1 MPRKTFI
8 YEGKRYDITA
18 TTNKELTQKIASKK
32 RELKKKKDE
41 QYIFSVWFEI
51 FIDTYKPNIS
61 EETKKL
67 YMFRYNKHIKPA
79 FGTMKINKITN
90 MDCQKFLNGLKGY
103 SGDYIRKLYR
113 DLSQVFEAAIIN
125 EIIDSNPIKKCVLPK
140 GKDGTHR
147 SLTPEEQKAVIE
159 TAKTNKYGIYVMLM
173 LCCGLRPQETAYVQG
188 KDIQNDILHVRGTKT
203 ENADRYVPIPKI
215 LLDMIPNIKE
225 ETYLCPTSNGKA
237 PTNKDNRRA
246 MWKCFKNELSKRI
259 EVKDDVTPYCLRHT
273 YCTNLQDAGVPINIA
288 KDFMGHSSIDL
299 TSRIYTHLSE
309 ASFEHAKHLINSH
322 TFGKENLLKD
332 NV

>member
-51 FIDTYKPNIS
+51 FINTYKPNIS
-61 EETKKL
+61 EQTKKL

-113 DLSQVFEAAIIN
+113 DLSQV
-125 EIIDSNPIKKCVLPK
+125 
-140 GKDGTHR
+140 
-147 SLTPEEQKAVIE
+147 
-159 TAKTNKYGIYVMLM
+159 
-173 LCCGLRPQETAYVQG
+173 
-188 KDIQNDILHVRGTKT
+188 
-203 ENADRYVPIPKI
+203 
-215 LLDMIPNIKE
+215 
-225 ETYLCPTSNGKA
+225 
-237 PTNKDNRRA
+237 
-246 MWKCFKNELSKRI
+246 
-259 EVKDDVTPYCLRHT
+259 
-273 YCTNLQDAGVPINIA
+273 
-288 KDFMGHSSIDL
+288 
-299 TSRIYTHLSE
+299 
-309 ASFEHAKHLINSH
+309 
-322 TFGKENLLKD
+322 LKQQ
-332 NV
+332 